1 LQVRLLGLEP
11 RTYGLKV
18 RSGRGA
24 SADTQGSCGDA
35 AKNVADCVALLR
47 QEKPELAAVV
57 EAWEALPAAIQAAI
71 VAMVETAQR

>member
-1 LQVRLLGLEP
+1 MQVRLLGLEP

-18 RSGRGA
+18 RRGRDA
-24 SADTQGSCGDA
+24 SAEREGVYGDRR
-35 AKNVADCVALLR
+35 NNSADCLALLR
-47 QEKPELAAVV
+47 QENPELAAVV